1 MSAAQ
6 GNTLRAA
13 LVAVVCVLAAL
24 AAGLQVF
31 ASSGLGAAGHVALA
45 LCVVAATLWISEALP
60 LFVTSLLVLLG
71 CLTWLAPSL
80 RGAGRAIDDAAF
92 LAPFF
97 SDTILLFFGGFA
109 LSAALQRVHL
119 DEALAR
125 AILERAGTSPRRVVF
140 ALLGTTAFLSMWLS
154 NTATAAMMMALAVPI
169 ARTLP
174 PENRWRIAL
183 LLAVPLGANLGGLGT
198 PIGSPPNAIAM
209 EALARIDARPS
220 FLAWMALG
228 IPGVLVMCTLAG
240 GLLVRFYRDGEP
252 ELRLPPAP
260 AAATHRTARARLTLL
275 VASATAL
282 LWLTGDLHGW
292 SAGTV
297 GLACAISLFGSGL
310 LAPTELRA
318 LPWEVLLLMG
328 GGLCLGRAVELS
340 GLASWALAQTPIA
353 TLGPTGAVV
362 LFGGAAA
369 LLSALMSN
377 TAAANLVLAVV
388 LGLEELPREP
398 ILVAVAFAC
407 SLSMPLP
414 VSTPP
419 NAMAFASGEV
429 SARDLVKIGTA
440 TTVLGLLLFF
450 TTAPLWWRL
459 IGPLFRAAS

>member
-1 MSAAQ
+1 MSTTALSSAR
-6 GNTLRAA
+6 TA
-13 LVAVVCVLAAL
+13 LVALVCLMAL
-24 AAGLQVF
+24 AAAALQVF
-31 ASSGLGAAGHVALA
+31 ASSGLDAAGHVALA
-45 LCVVAATLWISEALP
+45 LCVGAAVLWISEALP

-71 CLTWLAPSL
+71 CLTWLAPAL
-80 RGAGRAIDDAAF
+80 RSAGRSIEDAAF

-97 SDTILLFFGGFA
+97 SDTILLFLGGFA
-109 LSAALQRVHL
+109 LSAALQRAQL

-125 AILERAGTSPRRVVF
+125 AILERAGSSPRRVVF

-154 NTATAAMMMALAVPI
+154 NTATAAMMLALAVPI

-174 PENRWRIAL
+174 TANRWRTAL

-228 IPGVLVMCTLAG
+228 VPGVLVMCALAG
-240 GLLVRFYRDGEP
+240 GLLVRLYRDGEP
-252 ELRLPPAP
+252 VLRLPPAP
-260 AAATHRTARARLTLL
+260 VAAAHRSAHARIALL
-275 VASATAL
+275 VALSTAL

-292 SAGTV
+292 STGTV
-297 GLACAISLFGSGL
+297 GLLCAIALFGTRVL
-310 LAPTELRA
+310 PAAEIRA
-318 LPWEVLLLMG
+318 LPWDVLLLMG
-328 GGLCLGRAVELS
+328 GGLCLGRAVEQS
-340 GLASWALAQTPIA
+340 GLASWALGFAPVE
-353 TLGPTGAVV
+353 TLGPLGAIV
-362 LFGGAAA
+362 LFGMAAA

-388 LGLEELPREP
+388 LGLEELPRAP

-419 NAMAFASGEV
+419 NAMAFGSGEIR
-429 SARDLVKIGTA
+429 ARDLVTVGTA
-440 TTVLGLLLFF
+440 TTLLGLFLFF

-459 IGPLFRAAS
+459 VGPLFATSG